1 MARTAAARGRAEPA
15 EQQPAAAVVVAAGV
29 TGFLVLG
36 GNKDDKA
43 GGDTNNTSGP
53 STSASTDPSDSASIS
68 DDNPRGTETEKPT
81 VAGWKVVVN
90 PKWGIPFDVPAD

>member
-1 MARTAAARGRAEPA
+1 MRAG
-15 EQQPAAAVVVAAGV
+15 QQPQWGTPVGMGAPQPPQG
-29 TGFLVLG
+29 
-36 GNKDDKA
+36 

-81 VAGWKVVVN
+81 VAGWKVVVK
-90 PKWGIPFDVPAD
+90 PKWGIAFDVPAD